1 MGARLTIRDEG
12 LHTHNLGAS
21 NRGMGRFAKS
31 RARAGMG
38 KRRLG
43 ERSLD
48 VHKGSGAKGLGLGG
62 MHCVRGQVQ
71 VGLGLA
77 HPNGR

>member
-48 VHKGSGAKGLGLGG
+48 LQKGSGAKGFGLGG
-62 MHCVRGQVQ
+62 VRCVRGRVQ
-71 VGLGLA
+71 GGLGLA
-77 HPNGR
+77 HPLG